1 MSDTAVPVVQREVD
15 FIPIE
20 DLVAMTPTDISRVV
34 MTGKFPQRRGPWSP
48 DESFRLVTLIN
59 KTGAQNWVTV
69 ASFMGSRNA
78 KQCRERYHQNLDPSL
93 RHDPITEDEA
103 AKIMDLYHKYGSA
116 WARIAEQ
123 LPGRSD
129 NAIKNYVNGLVNKTR
144 RAEGRLA
151 GQHPRPRTA
160 ARRRSSAAAAAAAA
174 SAALAATS
182 LSTPSS
188 GTPAVESPTF
198 SDMAESD
205 SGNNYSLSSSWGQFP
220 ANSGSQT
227 YQRVSSE
234 WYRPLSQSP
243 ELAHPH
249 IHYAA
254 PPTFR
259 VSPFGQ
265 TQPHQNGYA
274 QQHESWRPMS
284 RSSEPS
290 STRRLSTDL
299 AKFSVS
305 SRRSSRDSNMFTPSP
320 TLSASAASLPQG
332 RKADPRMAIGNLL
345 G

>member
-1 MSDTAVPVVQREVD
+1 MSDTVQREVD

-20 DLVAMTPTDISRVV
+20 DLLAMSPQDISQVAMTGR
-34 MTGKFPQRRGPWSP
+34 FPQRRGPWSP

-69 ASFMGSRNA
+69 ASLMGSRNA

-93 RHDPITEDEA
+93 RHDPISEDEA
-103 AKIMDLYHKYGSA
+103 ARIMDLYRRYGSA

-151 GQHPRPRTA
+151 GQHPRLRTA
-160 ARRRSSAAAAAAAA
+160 ARRRSSAAAAATVAAA
-174 SAALAATS
+174 TVASM
-182 LSTPSS
+182 STPSS
-188 GTPAVESPTF
+188 GTPAVESPTS

-205 SGNNYSLSSSWGQFP
+205 GGNNYSLSSSWGQFQQP
-220 ANSGSQT
+220 P
-227 YQRVSSE
+227 QRTSSE

-243 ELAHPH
+243 EPAHVSHLA
-249 IHYAA
+249 
-254 PPTFR
+254 PTFR
-259 VSPFGQ
+259 VSP
-265 TQPHQNGYA
+265 YA
-274 QQHESWRPMS
+274 PRPIS

-299 AKFSVS
+299 ARFSIS

-320 TLSASAASLPQG
+320 TLSATLPQG
-332 RKADPRMAIGNLL
+332 RRADPRMAIGNLL
-345 G
+345 A

>member
-1 MSDTAVPVVQREVD
+1 MADTAGPVVQREVD

-20 DLVAMTPTDISRVV
+20 DLLAMSPKDISQVAMT
-34 MTGKFPQRRGPWSP
+34 GKYPQRRGPWSP

-103 AKIMDLYHKYGSA
+103 TRIMDLYHRYGSA

-151 GQHPRPRTA
+151 GHPRPRTA

-174 SAALAATS
+174 SAVLAATS

-188 GTPAVESPTF
+188 GTTAVESPTF

-205 SGNNYSLSSSWGQFP
+205 SGNSYSLSSSWGQFP
-220 ANSGSQT
+220 ASSAPQTSQRT
-227 YQRVSSE
+227 SSE

-249 IHYAA
+249 IHHPA
-254 PPTFR
+254 PHGHATFR
-259 VSPFGQ
+259 VSPYGQ
-265 TQPHQNGYA
+265 IQSHQNGYA
-274 QQHESWRPMS
+274 QQQESWRPIS

-299 AKFSVS
+299 ARFSLS

-320 TLSASAASLPQG
+320 TLSATLPQG
-332 RKADPRMAIGNLL
+332 RRADPRMAIGSLL
-345 G
+345 V

>member
-1 MSDTAVPVVQREVD
+1 MSDTAGPVVQREVD

-20 DLVAMTPTDISRVV
+20 ELVAMTPTDISRVA

-93 RHDPITEDEA
+93 RHDPISEDEA

-151 GQHPRPRTA
+151 GQHPRSRTA
-160 ARRRSSAAAAAAAA
+160 ARRRSSAAAAT
-174 SAALAATS
+174 SAVLAATS

-188 GTPAVESPTF
+188 GNSAVESPTL
-198 SDMAESD
+198 SDMTESD

-220 ANSGSQT
+220 ASST
-227 YQRVSSE
+227 SHTSQRVSSE

-243 ELAHPH
+243 ELAQSH
-249 IHYAA
+249 IHHAA
-254 PPTFR
+254 PHGHPTFR
-259 VSPFGQ
+259 VSPYGQ
-265 TQPHQNGYA
+265 TQPRQNGYA
-274 QQHESWRPMS
+274 QQQVSRRPMS

-290 STRRLSTDL
+290 SSRRLSTDL
-299 AKFSVS
+299 AKFSLS

-320 TLSASAASLPQG
+320 TLSVSAATLPQG
-332 RKADPRMAIGNLL
+332 RRADPRMAIGNLL

>member
-1 MSDTAVPVVQREVD
+1 MS
-15 FIPIE
+15 
-20 DLVAMTPTDISRVV
+20 PTDISRVA
-34 MTGKFPQRRGPWSP
+34 MTGKFSQRRGPWSP

-93 RHDPITEDEA
+93 RHDPITEEEA

-151 GQHPRPRTA
+151 GHHPRPRTA
-160 ARRRSSAAAAAAAA
+160 ARRRSSAAASAAAA
-174 SAALAATS
+174 SAVLAATS

-220 ANSGSQT
+220 ASSGPQT
-227 YQRVSSE
+227 SQRVSSE

-243 ELAHPH
+243 ELAHPQGH
-249 IHYAA
+249 
-254 PPTFR
+254 PTFK
-259 VSPFGQ
+259 VSPFVQ
-265 TQPHQNGYA
+265 AQPHQNGYA
-274 QQHESWRPMS
+274 QQQESWRPMS

-290 STRRLSTDL
+290 SSRRLSTDL
-299 AKFSVS
+299 ARFSLS

-332 RKADPRMAIGNLL
+332 RRADPRMAIGNLL

>member
-1 MSDTAVPVVQREVD
+1 MSDTAGPVVQREVD

-20 DLVAMTPTDISRVV
+20 DLLAMSPKDISQVAMT
-34 MTGKFPQRRGPWSP
+34 GKYPQRRGPWSP

-103 AKIMDLYHKYGSA
+103 AKIMDLYHRYGSA

-160 ARRRSSAAAAAAAA
+160 ARRRSSAAAATAAA
-174 SAALAATS
+174 SAVVAAAS

-220 ANSGSQT
+220 AGSGLQTSQRT
-227 YQRVSSE
+227 SSE

-243 ELAHPH
+243 ELAHSH
-249 IHYAA
+249 IHHPA
-254 PPTFR
+254 PHSRGTFR
-259 VSPFGQ
+259 VSPYGQ

-299 AKFSVS
+299 ARFSLS

-320 TLSASAASLPQG
+320 TLSATLPQG
-332 RKADPRMAIGNLL
+332 HRADPRMAIGNLL

>member
-1 MSDTAVPVVQREVD
+1 MSDTAGPVVQREVD

-20 DLVAMTPTDISRVV
+20 DLLAMSPKDISQVAMT
-34 MTGKFPQRRGPWSP
+34 GKYPQRRGPWSP

-93 RHDPITEDEA
+93 RHDPIAEDEA
-103 AKIMDLYHKYGSA
+103 AKIMDLYHRYGSA

-151 GQHPRPRTA
+151 GQHPRPRTT
-160 ARRRSSAAAAAAAA
+160 ARRRSSAAAAAAAP
-174 SAALAATS
+174 SSVLAAAS

-205 SGNNYSLSSSWGQFP
+205 SGNNYSLSSSWGQF
-220 ANSGSQT
+220 AASSGPQTSQRT
-227 YQRVSSE
+227 SSE

-249 IHYAA
+249 IHHPA
-254 PPTFR
+254 PHSHQTFR
-259 VSPFGQ
+259 VSPYGQ
-265 TQPHQNGYA
+265 TQPHQNGY
-274 QQHESWRPMS
+274 QQESWRPMS

-299 AKFSVS
+299 ARFSLS
-305 SRRSSRDSNMFTPSP
+305 SRRSSRDSNMLTPSP
-320 TLSASAASLPQG
+320 TLSATLPHG

>member
-1 MSDTAVPVVQREVD
+1 MSDTAGPVVQREVD

-20 DLVAMTPTDISRVV
+20 DLLAMTPKDISQVAMT
-34 MTGKFPQRRGPWSP
+34 GKYPQRRGPWSP

-93 RHDPITEDEA
+93 RHDPITDDEA
-103 AKIMDLYHKYGSA
+103 AKIMDLYHRYGSA

-151 GQHPRPRTA
+151 GQHSRPRIA
-160 ARRRSSAAAAAAAA
+160 ARRRSSAAAAAVLLSTA
-174 SAALAATS
+174 S

-188 GTPAVESPTF
+188 GTSAVESPTL

-205 SGNNYSLSSSWGQFP
+205 NGNNYSLSSSWGQFP
-220 ANSGSQT
+220 ASSGSQT
-227 YQRVSSE
+227 SQRTSSE
-234 WYRPLSQSP
+234 WYRPLSESP

-249 IHYAA
+249 IHHPA
-254 PPTFR
+254 PHGHATFR
-259 VSPFGQ
+259 VSPYGQ
-265 TQPHQNGYA
+265 TQQPHQNGYA
-274 QQHESWRPMS
+274 QQQESWRPMS

-299 AKFSVS
+299 ARFSLS
-305 SRRSSRDSNMFTPSP
+305 SRRSSRDSNMFAPSP
-320 TLSASAASLPQG
+320 TLSAILPQG
-332 RKADPRMAIGNLL
+332 RRADPRMAIGNLL